1 LDKKKKKFDHKERDH
16 MMSRRKARRFA
27 LQVLF
32 SNEFLGENIE
42 NIIEKVG
49 CIVGC
54 NGDPFGEN
62 LIKTTYKKRTDLDQL
77 ILKSLKDGDIN
88 RVPIL
93 DKVIIRL
100 AVSEML
106 YFPDIPV
113 EVTINEAVDISKE
126 FINKGSSRF
135 INGILDTILK
145 NLQKNNMLIKSVTK
159 KTHP

>member
-1 LDKKKKKFDHKERDH
+1 
-16 MMSRRKARRFA
+16 MISRRKARRFA

-32 SNEFLGENIE
+32 SNEFLQEDIR
-42 NIIEKVG
+42 NIIQRVG
-49 CIVGC
+49 RIVGC

-62 LIKTTYKKRTDLDQL
+62 LIKTTYRQRTHLDQL
-77 ILKSLKDGDIN
+77 ILKSLKDGNIN

-100 AVSEML
+100 AISEML

-145 NLQKNNMLIKSVTK
+145 NLQKDNLLIKDVTK
-159 KTHP
+159 KNHP